1 MSKTVKIS
9 MEVKN
14 LDCANCALKIENEIS
29 QLDGVQLVSLN
40 LMSDTL
46 KIILDEKKKAEILKQ
61 SQLIADRVEPGT
73 KFFSR
78 EETDHQESKVDIE
91 LIKLLVS
98 ISLFILG
105 IFTNG
110 NLQLSFYAASYLQL
124 SFFVASYLIS
134 GYKVL
139 LTALKNLKSG
149 VIFDENF
156 LMSIATIGAF
166 SIGEPLEAAAVMVF
180 YNVGEYLQHKAVTRS
195 KKNILDLLDNRNM
208 VIHRLENGVLQDI
221 DLNDVQVDDV
231 LEIRVGEKI
240 PVDGYIIQ
248 SETSLDTK
256 AITGESLPV
265 YVQPD
270 SYVVSGSINLDR
282 VVLMKAST
290 TYQNSTTAQIVE
302 AMKEA
307 SDKRADTEK
316 MIGKFARIYTPIV
329 VLIATIIALVFPLLF
344 KAVSPSEWI
353 YRSLVFLVA
362 SCPCALVVSV
372 PLTYFSGLG
381 KASRSGILIKS
392 AQVFD
397 EVVKL
402 RAIYFDKTG
411 TVTKGNFKVV
421 FVDGHKEEALRIASA
436 LEQSSNHPLAIAIKE
451 QYTSDLVVTNLKEVY
466 GQGLIGFI
474 DNKLYLVG
482 NDKLMT
488 TNKIDIPKRQ
498 QDYTTIYVASESQCI
513 GTIYLADE
521 VKESSIAAIQQLRNQ
536 GYKTVLLTGD
546 NQKSVNII
554 NEHIS
559 FDEVH
564 AGLLPNDKSEQLI
577 ENSLFVG
584 DGINDALVLVSAN
597 VGVAM
602 GGLGSD
608 IAIEAADV
616 VIMND
621 SLMKINELIGLSKRV
636 HAIVTQ
642 NIVLA
647 LLIKIG
653 VLVLGAFGYVDMLVG
668 VFADVGVTLL
678 AVLNAL
684 RLMRK

>member
-46 KIILDEKKKAEILKQ
+46 KIILDEKKKTEILKQ

-73 KFFSR
+73 KFISR

-98 ISLFILG
+98 TSLFIFG

-110 NLQLSFYAASYLQL
+110 NLQL

-139 LTALKNLKSG
+139 LTALKNLKRG

-265 YVQPD
+265 YVQTD

-451 QYTSDLVVTNLKEVY
+451 QYTSDLVVTNLKEVF

-488 TNKIDIPKRQ
+488 TNKIDIPKSQ
-498 QDYTTIYVASESQCI
+498 QDYTTIYVASESQWI

>member
-1 MSKTVKIS
+1 
-9 MEVKN
+9 
-14 LDCANCALKIENEIS
+14 
-29 QLDGVQLVSLN
+29 
-40 LMSDTL
+40 
-46 KIILDEKKKAEILKQ
+46 
-61 SQLIADRVEPGT
+61 
-73 KFFSR
+73 
-78 EETDHQESKVDIE
+78 
-91 LIKLLVS
+91 
-98 ISLFILG
+98 
-105 IFTNG
+105 
-110 NLQLSFYAASYLQL
+110 
-124 SFFVASYLIS
+124 
-134 GYKVL
+134 
-139 LTALKNLKSG
+139 
-149 VIFDENF
+149 
-156 LMSIATIGAF
+156 MSIATIGAF

-402 RAIYFDKTG
+402 KAIYFDKTG

-488 TNKIDIPKRQ
+488 TNKIDIPKSQ
-498 QDYTTIYVASESQCI
+498 QDYTTIYVASESQWI

-564 AGLLPNDKSEQLI
+564 AGLLPNDKNEQLI

-621 SLMKINELIGLSKRV
+621 SLMKINELIKLSKRV

>member
-46 KIILDEKKKAEILKQ
+46 KIILDEKKKTEILKQ

-73 KFFSR
+73 KFISR

-110 NLQLSFYAASYLQL
+110 NLQL

-156 LMSIATIGAF
+156 LMSIATMGAF

-329 VLIATIIALVFPLLF
+329 VLIATIIA
-344 KAVSPSEWI
+344 
-353 YRSLVFLVA
+353 
-362 SCPCALVVSV
+362 
-372 PLTYFSGLG
+372 
-381 KASRSGILIKS
+381 
-392 AQVFD
+392 
-397 EVVKL
+397 
-402 RAIYFDKTG
+402 
-411 TVTKGNFKVV
+411 
-421 FVDGHKEEALRIASA
+421 
-436 LEQSSNHPLAIAIKE
+436 
-451 QYTSDLVVTNLKEVY
+451 
-466 GQGLIGFI
+466 
-474 DNKLYLVG
+474 
-482 NDKLMT
+482 
-488 TNKIDIPKRQ
+488 
-498 QDYTTIYVASESQCI
+498 
-513 GTIYLADE
+513 
-521 VKESSIAAIQQLRNQ
+521 
-536 GYKTVLLTGD
+536 
-546 NQKSVNII
+546 
-554 NEHIS
+554 
-559 FDEVH
+559 
-564 AGLLPNDKSEQLI
+564 
-577 ENSLFVG
+577 
-584 DGINDALVLVSAN
+584 
-597 VGVAM
+597 
-602 GGLGSD
+602 
-608 IAIEAADV
+608 
-616 VIMND
+616 
-621 SLMKINELIGLSKRV
+621 
-636 HAIVTQ
+636 
-642 NIVLA
+642 
-647 LLIKIG
+647 
-653 VLVLGAFGYVDMLVG
+653 
-668 VFADVGVTLL
+668 
-678 AVLNAL
+678 
-684 RLMRK
+684 